1 MRSLLAIGTL
11 IAAVL
16 ASPLLARAQTVDDP
30 YTIMQP
36 EPGTRQLKPSEPW
49 LAPKYRSPRGTQQ
62 QVKPPRHAPPLVQTY
77 PNSPPP
83 IYVPET
89 GRLLPNLPA
98 LPGAGPGGAETG
110 QDRALRCAHQ
120 AGVYGQAAG
129 NRDAY
134 IGSCINQ

>member
-1 MRSLLAIGTL
+1 MRSLLAIGVL
-11 IAAVL
+11 IAAAL
-16 ASPLLARAQTVDDP
+16 APQLSVRAQTVDDP
-30 YTIMQP
+30 YSIMRP
-36 EPGTRQLKPSEPW
+36 EPGTKQPKPSEPW
-49 LAPKYRSPRGTQQ
+49 LAPKYRSPRGTKQH
-62 QVKPPRHAPPLVQTY
+62 VKPPRNAPPVVQTY

-83 IYVPET
+83 VYVPET

>member
-1 MRSLLAIGTL
+1 MRSLLAISGL
-11 IAAVL
+11 IAAAL
-16 ASPLLARAQTVDDP
+16 APQLPARAQTVDDP
-30 YTIMQP
+30 YTIMRP
-36 EPGTRQLKPSEPW
+36 EPGTKQPKRSEPW
-49 LAPKYRSPRGTQQ
+49 LAPKYRSPRGTKQH
-62 QVKPPRHAPPLVQTY
+62 VTVPRPQAAPSQSHTDV
-77 PNSPPP
+77 PPP